1 MRFTLSSTALG
12 SRLQTLARVIN
23 SKNSLP
29 ILDSFLF
36 EVRNQ
41 QLFITA
47 SDSENVM
54 RSVLALDQT
63 EGEGSFA
70 VPSRTLLDAMKELP
84 EQPLSFEV
92 NTDNF
97 TIKIIYQNGL
107 YNFTAQNADEYPR
120 AQQIPDGA
128 NAITIDSQALADCIS
143 RSLFATAQ
151 DELRPVMN
159 GIYFDLTP
167 ESLNVVASDGHK
179 LVRNKNFNI
188 KSEAPAAFILPKKP
202 ATLLKN
208 VLGKDGG
215 DVVIKFDERSA
226 EISFSD
232 GVLTCRLIEGRYPN
246 YNSVIPQNNPNQL
259 VIDRRSLIGAL
270 KRVLPFASESSQL
283 IRFHLEAGKL
293 ELSSEDIDFAT
304 SAKEVV
310 TCEYTGQSMNI
321 GFKGSSLS
329 EILNNL
335 QGDEVQVELADPSRA
350 GIIVPA
356 SQPENEDV
364 LMLIMPMLLND

>member
-1 MRFTLSSTALG
+1 MKFTVSSTALS

-36 EVRNQ
+36 EVNNQ
-41 QLFITA
+41 QLTITA

-54 RSVLALDQT
+54 RSTLQLD
-63 EGEGSFA
+63 EVDGEGNFA
-70 VPSRTLLDAMKELP
+70 VPNRTLLDAMKELP
-84 EQPLSFEV
+84 EQPLTFEV
-92 NTDNF
+92 NTENL

-107 YNFTAQNADEYPR
+107 YNFTAQNGDEYPR
-120 AQQIPDGA
+120 SQQIPD
-128 NAITIDSQALADCIS
+128 NATVIRIDSAVLNGNLT

-159 GIYFDLTP
+159 GIYFDLTADG
-167 ESLNVVASDGHK
+167 LAVVASDGHK

-188 KSEAPAAFILPKKP
+188 KSETPAAFILPKKP

-208 VLGKDGG
+208 VLGKEQEE
-215 DVVIKFDERSA
+215 VVIKFDDRTA
-226 EISFSD
+226 EISFAE

-246 YNSVIPQNNPNQL
+246 YNSVIPQGNPNQL
-259 VIDRRSLIGAL
+259 TIDRRSLIGAL

-283 IRFHLEAGKL
+283 VRFHLDAGRL

-310 TCEYTGQSMNI
+310 NCEYAGQAMNI

-335 QGDEVQVELADPSRA
+335 QGDEVIIELADPSRA
-350 GIIVPA
+350 GIILPA
-356 SQPENEDV
+356 VQPENEDV

>member
-1 MRFTLSSTALG
+1 MKFTVSSTALS

-36 EVRNQ
+36 EVNNQ
-41 QLFITA
+41 QLTITA

-54 RSVLALDQT
+54 RSTLQLD
-63 EGEGSFA
+63 EVDGEGNFA
-70 VPSRTLLDAMKELP
+70 VPNRTLLDAMKELP
-84 EQPLSFEV
+84 EQPLTFEV
-92 NTDNF
+92 NTENL

-107 YNFTAQNADEYPR
+107 YNFTAQNGDEYPR
-120 AQQIPDGA
+120 SQQIPD
-128 NAITIDSQALADCIS
+128 NATVISIDSTVLNNNLT

-159 GIYFDLTP
+159 GIYFDLTADG
-167 ESLNVVASDGHK
+167 LAVVASDGHK

-188 KSEAPAAFILPKKP
+188 KSETPAAFILPKKP

-208 VLGKDGG
+208 VLGKEQEE
-215 DVVIKFDERSA
+215 VVIKFDDRTA
-226 EISFSD
+226 EISFAE

-246 YNSVIPQNNPNQL
+246 YNSVIPQGNPNQL
-259 VIDRRSLIGAL
+259 TIDRRSLIGAL

-283 IRFHLEAGKL
+283 VRFHLDAGRL

-310 TCEYTGQSMNI
+310 NCEYAGQAMNI

-335 QGDEVQVELADPSRA
+335 QGDEVIIELADPSRA
-350 GIIVPA
+350 GIILPA
-356 SQPENEDV
+356 VQPENEDV

>member
-1 MRFTLSSTALG
+1 MKFTVSSTALS

-36 EVRNQ
+36 EVNNQ
-41 QLFITA
+41 QLTITA

-54 RSVLALDQT
+54 CSTLQLD
-63 EGEGSFA
+63 EVDGEGNFA
-70 VPSRTLLDAMKELP
+70 VPNRTLLDAMKELP
-84 EQPLSFEV
+84 EQPLTFEV
-92 NTDNF
+92 NTENL

-107 YNFTAQNADEYPR
+107 YNFTAQNGDEYPR
-120 AQQIPDGA
+120 SQQIPD
-128 NAITIDSQALADCIS
+128 NATVISIDSTVLNNNLT

-159 GIYFDLTP
+159 GIYFDLTADG
-167 ESLNVVASDGHK
+167 LAVVASDGHK

-188 KSEAPAAFILPKKP
+188 KSETPASFILPKKP

-208 VLGKDGG
+208 VLGKEQEE
-215 DVVIKFDERSA
+215 VVIKFDDRTA
-226 EISFSD
+226 EISFAE

-246 YNSVIPQNNPNQL
+246 YNSVIPQGNPNQL
-259 VIDRRSLIGAL
+259 TIDRRLLIGAL

-283 IRFHLEAGKL
+283 VRFHLDAGRL

-310 TCEYTGQSMNI
+310 NCEYAGQAMNI

-335 QGDEVQVELADPSRA
+335 QGDEVIIELADPSRA
-350 GIIVPA
+350 GIILPA
-356 SQPENEDV
+356 VQPENEDV

>member
-1 MRFTLSSTALG
+1 MRFTLSSTALS

-36 EVRNQ
+36 EVHDQ

-54 RSVLALDQT
+54 KSSLPLD
-63 EGEGSFA
+63 ECDGEGNFA
-70 VPSRTLLDAMKELP
+70 VPNRTLLDAVKELA
-84 EQPLSFEV
+84 EQPLTFDV
-92 NTDNF
+92 NTDSF
-97 TIKIIYQNGL
+97 AITIIYQNGV
-107 YNFTAQNADEYPR
+107 YKFTAQNANEYPR

-128 NAITIDSQALADCIS
+128 TVITLDSATLSNNIS

-159 GIYFDLTP
+159 GIFFDLTS
-167 ESLNVVASDGHK
+167 ESLAVVASDGHK
-179 LVRNKNFNI
+179 LVRNKNFSI
-188 KSEAPAAFILPKKP
+188 KSDSPASFILPKKP

-208 VLGKDGG
+208 VLAKDGG
-215 DVVIKFDERSA
+215 DVVIKFNDRSA
-226 EISFSD
+226 EITFAD
-232 GVLTCRLIEGRYPN
+232 GSLACRLIDGRYPN

-259 VIDRRSLIGAL
+259 TIDRRSLIGAL
-270 KRVLPFASESSQL
+270 RRVLPFASESSQL
-283 IRFHLEAGKL
+283 IRFHLEAGKV

-304 SAKEVV
+304 SAKEVI
-310 TCEYTGQSMNI
+310 TCEYAGQSMNI

-335 QGDEVQVELADPSRA
+335 EGDDVIIELADPSRA

-356 SQPENEDV
+356 TQPENEDV

>member
-1 MRFTLSSTALG
+1 MKFTLSSTALS

-36 EVRNQ
+36 EVNNQ
-41 QLFITA
+41 QLTITA

-54 RSVLALDQT
+54 RSTLPLDEV
-63 EGEGSFA
+63 EGDGSFA
-70 VPSRTLLDAMKELP
+70 VPNRTLLDAMKELP
-84 EQPLSFEV
+84 EQPLTFEV
-92 NTDNF
+92 NTDNL

-107 YNFTAQNADEYPR
+107 YNLTAQNAGEYPR
-120 AQQIPDGA
+120 SQQVPEGA
-128 NAITIDSQALADCIS
+128 TVISIDAVALNDNLT

-167 ESLNVVASDGHK
+167 EALAVVASDGHK

-188 KSEAPAAFILPKKP
+188 KSETPAAFILPKKP

-208 VLGKDGG
+208 MLGKEQG
-215 DVVIKFDERSA
+215 DVTIKFDERTA
-226 EISFSD
+226 EISFAD

-246 YNSVIPQNNPNQL
+246 YNSVIPQQNPNQL
-259 VIDRRSLIGAL
+259 TIDRRSLIGAL

-283 IRFHLEAGKL
+283 VRFHLDAGRL

-310 TCEYTGQSMNI
+310 NCEYAGQSMNI

-335 QGDEVQVELADPSRA
+335 QGDEVVIELADPSRA
-350 GIIVPA
+350 GIILPA
-356 SQPENEDV
+356 VQPENEDV

>member
-1 MRFTLSSTALG
+1 MKFTVSSTALS

-36 EVRNQ
+36 EVNNQ
-41 QLFITA
+41 QLTITA

-54 RSVLALDQT
+54 RSTLQLD
-63 EGEGSFA
+63 EVDGEGNFA
-70 VPSRTLLDAMKELP
+70 VPNRTLLDAMKELP
-84 EQPLSFEV
+84 EQPLTFEV
-92 NTDNF
+92 NTENL

-107 YNFTAQNADEYPR
+107 YNFTAQNGDEYPR
-120 AQQIPDGA
+120 SQQIPD
-128 NAITIDSQALADCIS
+128 NATVISIDSTVLNDNLT

-159 GIYFDLTP
+159 GIYFDLTADG
-167 ESLNVVASDGHK
+167 LAVVASDGHK

-188 KSEAPAAFILPKKP
+188 KSETPAAFILPKKP

-208 VLGKDGG
+208 VLGKEQEE
-215 DVVIKFDERSA
+215 VVIKFDDRTA
-226 EISFSD
+226 EISFAE

-246 YNSVIPQNNPNQL
+246 YNSVIPQGNPNQL
-259 VIDRRSLIGAL
+259 TIDRRSLIGAL

-283 IRFHLEAGKL
+283 VRFHLDAGRL

-310 TCEYTGQSMNI
+310 NCEYAGQAMNI

-335 QGDEVQVELADPSRA
+335 QGDEVIIELADPSRA
-350 GIIVPA
+350 GIILPA
-356 SQPENEDV
+356 VQPENEDV